1 MNIFNPDQLG
11 SILESGK
18 GRVGGGFSSAF
29 DGASSAQNAAKGP
42 AESRFEQALKD
53 TISRVNETQNSA
65 DASVQRMASGLE
77 PNVHN
82 TMLQLEQAEI
92 SLKLAMQ
99 VRSKALEAYQEI
111 MRMQV

>member
-1 MNIFNPDQLG
+1 MNIFNPDQLKSVFESNARLSEG
-11 SILESGK
+11 SSNPE
-18 GRVGGGFSSAF
+18 VGSFPSAV
-29 DGASSAQNAAKGP
+29 GATKGP
-42 AESRFEQALKD
+42 AESRFEQALKE
-53 TISRVNETQNSA
+53 TIARVNETQNSA
-65 DASVQRMASGLE
+65 DASVRRMASGLE
-77 PNVHN
+77 PNIHN

>member
-1 MNIFNPDQLG
+1 MNIFNPDQIKSVFESSGRLNESSMNPEVG
-11 SILESGK
+11 SFPAP
-18 GRVGGGFSSAF
+18 VGST
-29 DGASSAQNAAKGP
+29 KGP
-42 AESRFEQALKD
+42 AESKFEQALKE

-65 DASVQRMASGLE
+65 DASVRRMAAGQE
-77 PNVHN
+77 PNIHN